1 MANVRGS
8 GAKKRSRGYDI
19 EGSKYSFDIVDD
31 KIVGI
36 KKADDNGQFGN
47 SLVNEYLNPRLST
60 FGDIAA
66 SDEALNAY
74 NIAKHG
80 SNKNAYEDSAVQAT
94 SAELQ
99 DYFNEQGKKAAN
111 QAAIAIEE
119 NLEDTFYGGYTPS
132 RHTEGVYG
140 REYGYERKNRLLNE
154 IYAYPS
160 DINTDQDHLKIQKW
174 EYVRP
179 NINQSKPNQGLAK
192 QDTNVAGDSVKGSKL
207 QGSVLLPMPK
217 VVDVNGADW
226 GENKITAFGLGALG
240 ASEGLGKL
248 ISLTPGL
255 TNEEREKQTK
265 ALDRLKS
272 EGQFGSGFG
281 SKEERENFRKALGS
295 AASVSVTSGVAGLA
309 GNALGTQISPDTFLA
324 RTGGAVLNPN
334 AEMLF
339 QGPVIRDF
347 NFSFLM
353 IARSEDEGKQI
364 RKIIKWF
371 KKGMA
376 PKFRNT
382 TLIKSPDIFTLEYR
396 NAGGLLKTVNRFSPG
411 GLALTTVNVD
421 YAPSGY
427 WSAYRDSQPVAVKM
441 DLNFTELRPIYE
453 KDQKDD
459 DVFRGSDSVGF

>member
-1 MANVRGS
+1 MS
-8 GAKKRSRGYDI
+8 KKSKSYEI
-19 EGSKYSFDIVDD
+19 EGSKYSFDFDSD
-31 KIVGI
+31 SKLVGI
-36 KKADDNGQFGN
+36 QKADDEGDFDN
-47 SLVNEYLNPRLST
+47 SYLNPNTSE
-60 FGDIAA
+60 FGKLVADTGKT
-66 SDEALNAY
+66 EVLNAY
-74 NIAKHG
+74 NIAKYG
-80 SNKNAYEDSAVQAT
+80 SNKNGYEDTVTQAT
-94 SAELQ
+94 SSELNDFYNKKNKKKNNAQ
-99 DYFNEQGKKAAN
+99 SIDPPLPKNPIYSNSSLQYQGGSNYK
-111 QAAIAIEE
+111 
-119 NLEDTFYGGYTPS
+119 G
-132 RHTEGVYG
+132 
-140 REYGYERKNRLLNE
+140 NRNVAGTDKSL
-154 IYAYPS
+154 YAYPF
-160 DINTDQDHLKIQKW
+160 DIDPSQDHLKIQKW

-179 NINQSKPNQGLAK
+179 NINQSKPNQGPAN
-192 QDTNVAGDSVKGSKL
+192 QDANVAGDSVKGSKP
-207 QGSVLLPMPK
+207 QGTVLLPMPK

-240 ASEGLGKL
+240 ASKVAADVLN
-248 ISLTPGL
+248 LTPGL
-255 TNEEREKQTK
+255 TEKERTSNLE
-265 ALDRLKS
+265 ALNKLKG

-295 AASVSVTSGVAGLA
+295 AASVSVTSGIAGLA

-353 IARSEDEGKQI
+353 IARSEKEGSEI

-382 TLIKSPDIFTLEYR
+382 TLIKSPDIFTLEYK
-396 NAGGLLKTVNRFSPG
+396 NAGGLLKTVNRFNPG

-441 DLNFTELRPIYE
+441 DLNFTELRPIYQ
-453 KDQKDD
+453 KDQEDD
-459 DVFRGSDSVGF
+459 DVFRGLDSVGF